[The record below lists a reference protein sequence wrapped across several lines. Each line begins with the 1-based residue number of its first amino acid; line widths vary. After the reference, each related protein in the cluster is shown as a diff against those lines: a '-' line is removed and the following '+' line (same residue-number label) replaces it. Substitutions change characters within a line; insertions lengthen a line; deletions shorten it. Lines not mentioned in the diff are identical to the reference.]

1 MDIHKAIGK
10 LPKSKS
16 GFPLLGQKYTAPYN
30 PLDERVLYDKI
41 SGEIIEIFDPPTGK
55 TDAIAIQH
63 DVDYSVCKDDK
74 KMQKQS
80 RQKNGKST

>member
-1 MDIHKAIGK
+1 M
-10 LPKSKS
+10 
-16 GFPLLGQKYTAPYN
+16 
-30 PLDERVLYDKI
+30 LYDKI

-55 TDAIAIQH
+55 TDVIAIQH

-80 RQKNGKST
+80 RQKNGKKGNVVPYSERLSGVTD